1 MEFKSWTEYITDP
14 MHLYS
19 KQKARGGISYFT
31 SQSRYTY
38 ITEGASSQFL
48 IWIFNFRP
56 YEQLRAVREKIQSLM
71 VLSFEPTHCK
81 GIQLCIHLKTP
92 KGLFR
97 YFYLLIDFQSLKLNS
112 TEFGPGILF
121 LVCFG
126 NHFTEKRKTAF
137 GGFLI
142 WL

>member
-1 MEFKSWTEYITDP
+1 
-14 MHLYS
+14 
-19 KQKARGGISYFT
+19 
-31 SQSRYTY
+31 
-38 ITEGASSQFL
+38 
-48 IWIFNFRP
+48 
-56 YEQLRAVREKIQSLM
+56 M

-126 NHFTEKRKTAF
+126 NPFQSYLSIDRGALCVEIEFYAD
-137 GGFLI
+137 I
-142 WL
+142 S